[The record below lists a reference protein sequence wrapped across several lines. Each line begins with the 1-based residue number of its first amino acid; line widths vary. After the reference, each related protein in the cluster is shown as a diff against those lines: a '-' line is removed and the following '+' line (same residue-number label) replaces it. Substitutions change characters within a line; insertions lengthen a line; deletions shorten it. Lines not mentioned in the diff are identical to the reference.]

1 MSSGTYTEHFNYV
14 TSFNVPLL
22 IHIVVCSSGLNNEI
36 MMINGKFT
44 NGGQI
49 PAHGNEKTNEQLVS
63 ELSQKNR
70 NLRRALNKLIELC
83 DNTKQQNAGEV
94 WMQRIG
100 FAKQMLDEN

>member
-1 MSSGTYTEHFNYV
+1 
-14 TSFNVPLL
+14 
-22 IHIVVCSSGLNNEI
+22 
-36 MMINGKFT
+36 MINGEFT

-49 PAHGNEKTNEQLVS
+49 PAHGNEKDAVQLIT

-83 DNTKQQNAGEV
+83 DNTKMQNESEV

>member
-1 MSSGTYTEHFNYV
+1 
-14 TSFNVPLL
+14 
-22 IHIVVCSSGLNNEI
+22 
-36 MMINGKFT
+36 MIIDGKFT

-83 DNTKQQNAGEV
+83 DNTKQQYASEI
-94 WMQRIG
+94 WAQRIG